1 MDAAAALA
9 FVRTHGVVL
18 VSAKGA
24 APRLVE
30 AIAGEPIHGSWWA
43 HPKSHAIFAT
53 LQAVLASDDVLAC
66 RLLDGKITLVHRR
79 LWPALVRLSARY
91 PRDRLAQVHEEHT
104 ASGRHETT
112 ETPFPR
118 WVPDDVKVQAMA
130 LSAEEAAAT
139 LGDWPSPPRVAR
151 RAPRR
156 RQR

>member
-1 MDAAAALA
+1 M
-9 FVRTHGVVL
+9 VL

-53 LQAVLASDDVLAC
+53 LQALVASNDVLVC
-66 RLLDGKITLVHRR
+66 RLVDGKITLVHRR

-91 PRDRLAQVHEEHT
+91 PRERLAQVHEEHT
-104 ASGRHETT
+104 PSGRHETT

-118 WVPDDVKVQAMA
+118 WVPEDVKAQAMA
-130 LSAEEAAAT
+130 LSDEDATAA
-139 LGDWPSPPRVAR
+139 LGNWQTTPLVAR
-151 RAPRR
+151 RPPRR